1 MLYKPGY
8 VELLDHSLNTWRWD
22 TAWVWIQ
29 TGLVRPPGMGKGIVF
44 RPKGDRR

>member
-8 VELLDHSLNTWRWD
+8 VELLDHSVNTWRSD

-29 TGLVRPPGMGKGIVF
+29 TESVQPPGMGKGVVF

>member
-8 VELLDHSLNTWRWD
+8 VELLDYSVNTWRLD
-22 TAWVWIQ
+22 TACWVQ